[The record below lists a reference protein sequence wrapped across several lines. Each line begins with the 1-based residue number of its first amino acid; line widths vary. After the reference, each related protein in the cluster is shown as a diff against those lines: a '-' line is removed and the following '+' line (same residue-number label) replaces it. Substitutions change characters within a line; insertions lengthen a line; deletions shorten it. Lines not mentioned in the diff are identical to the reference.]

1 MNISNTYVKY
11 KALHDIH
18 LSICAVLFTKQNFA
32 IAFESLLSLS
42 LPSTAISSSLRS
54 TGVCLASPSANCFE
68 IHLCQLLFL

>member
-42 LPSTAISSSLRS
+42 LPSTAISSLRS
-54 TGVCLASPSANCFE
+54 TGLCLASPSADCFE
-68 IHLCQLLFL
+68 IHLCHLLFL